1 MERNDKVTLDQ
12 ISGCLTQAALN
23 YPRLIASA

>member
-12 ISGCLTQAALN
+12 ISGCLTQA
-23 YPRLIASA
+23 PRARRCEDSRW